1 MNAVAAVNTV
11 RTDLVVIGAGAAGLL
26 AAVAARRLGLEVL
39 IVERSGQVGGSTAT
53 TDGAVWL
60 PVNDLMGRSGIP
72 TDSTDEVVGYLD
84 ALAAAGSPQIT
95 ARRAAFARTAGIVA
109 RWLTTSRVALEVI
122 KGLPDCRP
130 DADHA
135 KAQGRTLRVK
145 PVTSKLD
152 GEWADKV
159 RGSRAASSEPGP
171 LARLTRIFRD
181 PGQLAGGA
189 ALVAELLGR
198 AVGSG
203 VQLWLDSP
211 LEELLVDGG
220 AVIGVRVDRAGE
232 TVDVHAAKGVLLA
245 CGGFEA
251 DEKLRAQNL
260 PAPTSVDWSVGI
272 GADGTA
278 LRAGA
283 QVNAAQAALDDAWWT
298 PVLLAEGR
306 AHKVDAA
313 RIAPHSM
320 IVDQAGD
327 RYLNEAQPSVLAGTR
342 MYDHNRGMRSVP
354 SFLIMD
360 SRHRKA
366 QRLGPWEAGNSPKS
380 AIESGELVR
389 AAGFDDLA
397 QALGVDR
404 AGLIGSLVAF
414 NMMAKRGKDT
424 DFGRGESAWDRHF
437 GDPLLR
443 RNPCLGAVDK
453 QPFWA
458 VRIYPGDSGTKGG
471 LVIDDRSR
479 VLRPDD
485 SPVPGLWACS
495 ASAASMFEGS
505 QPAQGAGLAAALVE
519 GYRGVLDLSGQLHQI
534 DEALG

>member
-1 MNAVAAVNTV
+1 M
-11 RTDLVVIGAGAAGLL
+11 RTDVVVVGAGAAGLL
-26 AAVAARRLGLEVL
+26 AAVAARRLGHEVL
-39 IVERSGQVGGSTAT
+39 VVERSGQVGGSTAT
-53 TDGAVWL
+53 TDGALWL
-60 PVNDLMGRSGIP
+60 PGNDLMGRAGIP
-72 TDSTDEVVGYLD
+72 DDSADEVVGYLD
-84 ALAAAGSPQIT
+84 ALAAPSSPSVT

-130 DADHA
+130 EAENA
-135 KAQGRTLRVK
+135 KAQGRTIRVK
-145 PVTSKLD
+145 PVSPKLD
-152 GEWADKV
+152 DEWAGKV
-159 RGSRAASSEPGP
+159 RGVDAPRAASGFLAG
-171 LARLTRIFRD
+171 LARPFRA
-181 PGQLAGGA
+181 PGQISGGA
-189 ALVAELLGR
+189 ALVAELLHR
-198 AVGSG
+198 AIGSG
-203 VQLWLDSP
+203 VQLWLESP
-211 LEELLVDGG
+211 LRELIVDGG
-220 AVIGVRVDRAGE
+220 AVTGVRVDHAG
-232 TVDVHAAKGVLLA
+232 TAVDVTAARGVLLA

-251 DEKLRAQNL
+251 DQRLREEYL
-260 PAPTSVDWSVGI
+260 PVPTSSDWSVGI

-278 LRAGA
+278 LQAGA
-283 QVNAAQAALDDAWWT
+283 QVNAARAGLDHAWWT

-313 RIAPHSM
+313 RVAPHSM

-327 RYLNEAQPSVLAGTR
+327 RYLNEAQPSVLAGGR
-342 MYDHNRGMRSVP
+342 MYEHNRGMRSVP
-354 SFLIMD
+354 SYLIMD

-366 QRLGPWEAGNSPKS
+366 HRLGPWKAGDSPKS
-380 AIESGELVR
+380 AIESGELVK
-389 AAGFDDLA
+389 AASFDELA

-424 DFGRGESAWDRHF
+424 DFGRGDGAWDRHF

-443 RNPCLGAVDK
+443 RNPCLGTVDK

-479 VLRPDD
+479 VLRADD

-519 GYRGVLDLSGQLHQI
+519 AYRGALDLSGQLDRI
-534 DEALG
+534 DDAVG